1 MDDAFFWLMAMGFA
15 AQLVDGALGMAYG
28 ITATSLLLS
37 FGYSPAMASATV
49 HAAEVA
55 TSGVSGLSHQ
65 LAGNVDRKLTYRLAV
80 AGAAGGVL
88 GAYLLASGVGD
99 ILRPLVSGYLAIM
112 GLLIIAKALKAVRPP
127 KPLRRLGLLG
137 ICGGFFD
144 AVGGG
149 GWGPIVS
156 STLVLSGNA
165 PARMI
170 GSSVAA
176 EFFMTIAVTLTFA
189 AHLDLKAFGTAAL
202 ALVLGGLPAAPLAA
216 WLVRIV
222 PRKPLMLFVG
232 ALVAGLGAL
241 GVWPLLVAL

>member
-1 MDDAFFWLMAMGFA
+1 MAFGFA

-49 HAAEVA
+49 HTAEVA
-55 TSGVSGLSHQ
+55 TSGVSGLLHY
-65 LAGNVDRKLTYRLAV
+65 LAGNVDRALMCRLAI

-99 ILRPLVSGYLAIM
+99 TLRPIVSAYLVVM
-112 GLLIIAKALKAVRPP
+112 GLLIIAKALRTVQPP
-127 KPLRRLGLLG
+127 KPFRRLGLLG
-137 ICGGFFD
+137 ICGGFLD

-156 STLVLSGNA
+156 STLLLSGNA
-165 PARMI
+165 PNQMI
-170 GSSVAA
+170 GSSIAA
-176 EFFMTIAVTLTFA
+176 EFFVTVAVTVTFA
-189 AHLDLKAFGTAAL
+189 AHLDLQTFGTTAL
-202 ALVLGGLPAAPLAA
+202 ALVLGGLPAAPLSA

-222 PRKPLMLFVG
+222 PRKPFMVVVG
-232 ALVAGLGAL
+232 ALVAGLGSL
-241 GVWPLLVAL
+241 GVWRFLATL